1 MALNQEKCHDKF
13 IGRSTKN
20 DKFEF
25 DNLLL
30 ENRKEVVLSVT
41 TDNKLTINRN
51 LLLVKSDGF
60 SIDTLDLMSRYLIN
74 RK

>member
-1 MALNQEKCHDKF
+1 MALNQEKCHDKI